1 MVRLDEIEVTFQLHT
16 ILQMQT
22 PQGRITALRHRM
34 RRGETIAGALKKL
47 GLQIDPDETLIV
59 IKGQNV
65 GLEFQP
71 NEGDIIHLI
80 PAIAGG

>member
-1 MVRLDEIEVTFQLHT
+1 
-16 ILQMQT
+16 
-22 PQGRITALRHRM
+22 M